1 MNSLYSIVRPSAR
14 PFPLDLGLALG
25 LLCAWLALCGF
36 EPLIAAATDKLRLVV
51 TIGAYRLQWPFGPA
65 AFGVAGLVL
74 AWLRYRFFAGGPQLQ
89 ERLQHAILLAAV
101 LLALRLLALCDPL
114 TYFFPFL
121 TLLWSPYA
129 LWAVALVFFGYVHLP
144 TGSGHL
150 SPRTDAYIA
159 AALLVLCL
167 PLYFLYALYFCQIT
181 MLHGDEGQYLRVTQS
196 LLHDGDMD
204 LANNLSVE
212 QTNEFHVTGFAVH
225 KAPASPEGKVH
236 SVHPIG
242 LSVALIPAYWWG
254 LTHWENPRLA
264 SALFM
269 VLLASLCV
277 PLIFLYLTRLGAER
291 WAALLATGIMAL
303 TGPFFH
309 YTNQLYPEIPALLIA
324 LVTLLALAHWQVPGG
339 SYQSLGRWE
348 VPLLGVLTLLLCS
361 LPFLHPRYTPLG
373 LLCGAGV
380 LLQAWHSPRRHLAL
394 SIVGLVIAAGL
405 YALIAFHYA
414 FSGDWMGPL
423 RPGSGAWGEGA
434 LDMAIWPISLPGHW
448 LHVDKGILNSSP
460 IYFFALFGLLAL
472 ARLRDRRVAIAI
484 GLYAATAAINGLHS
498 KWGFGFGFPA
508 RFLVT
513 ALPVLVLGLAWGL
526 PLLRRTATTSFF
538 VALALAIS
546 IEGVLNILVLTE
558 GGYEGDNLLSR
569 SINHFYPLHQHFL
582 EASQKAMPLLDMA
595 FWGLLAAALFFCPR
609 HGLRW
614 AVIAAAAFA
623 PFLWSRSD
631 ALAARLPQ
639 SLSPYMANL
648 AFKVAPHRFDILLR
662 PSADATQPDGSL
674 HARPGA
680 TEAGIVNSSLVGHSL
695 HLPGIYQLTFPGL
708 RVEPSDSQVSGHLIV
723 SHRYTL
729 AAVSPWANLITYPL
743 IGGAVRDDYAI
754 AFQVDRPGI
763 CYVHGEYSG
772 HGELTLEGL
781 HASFTPTHPEPQLAE
796 IHRFVPKAEQTQ
808 AHFSSLS
815 KGHYRVRFNLT
826 GSTFAHFFERSPAPV
841 RTAVYASSAS
851 PDQFAAIRSLWFSM
865 YAYNWSTVISP
876 DYRRPLT
883 EGVHPPWWQSIPFA
897 ADRASELRF
906 VLTQPQDVYCL
917 FHYDG
922 PAGLTLTDI
931 VLYRETFD

>member
-1 MNSLYSIVRPSAR
+1 MNSLYSIVRPAAR
-14 PFPLDLGLALG
+14 PFSLDLGLAFG
-25 LLCAWLALCGF
+25 LLCAWLALGGF
-36 EPLIAAATDKLRLVV
+36 EPLVAAATDELRLVV
-51 TIGAYRLQWPFGPA
+51 TTGAYRLQWPFGPA

-74 AWLRYRFFAGGPQLQ
+74 AWLRYRFFAGGSQLQ
-89 ERLQHAILLAAV
+89 ERLQRATLLAAV
-101 LLALRLLALCDPL
+101 LLALRLLALLDPL

-121 TLLWSPYA
+121 TLLWSPHA
-129 LWAVALVFFGYVHLP
+129 LWAVVLVFFGYVHLP
-144 TGSGHL
+144 TENGRV

-159 AALLVLCL
+159 AVLLVLCL
-167 PLYFLYALYFCQIT
+167 LLYSFYALYFCQIT

-212 QTNEFHVTGFAVH
+212 QTNEFHVMGFAVH

-242 LSVALIPAYWWG
+242 LSVGLVPAYWWG

-277 PLIFLYLTRLGAER
+277 PLTFLYLTRLGAER

-309 YTNQLYPEIPALLIA
+309 YTNQLYPEIPALLVA
-324 LVTLLALAHWQVPGG
+324 LVTLLALAHWQVPSG

-348 VPLLGVLTLLLCS
+348 VPLLGILTLLLCS

-373 LLCGAGV
+373 LLCGAGI

-394 SIVGLVIAAGL
+394 SIVGLVVAAGL
-405 YALIAFHYA
+405 YTLIAFHYA
-414 FSGDWMGPL
+414 FSDDWMGPFL
-423 RPGSGAWGEGA
+423 PGNAWEKGA
-434 LDMAIWPISLPGHW
+434 LDMATWSISLPGHW
-448 LHVDKGILNSSP
+448 LHVGKGILNSSP

-472 ARLRDRRVAIAI
+472 ARLRDRRVIVAI
-484 GLYAATAAINGLHS
+484 GLYAATAATNGLHPDWS
-498 KWGFGFGFPA
+498 FGFCFPA
-508 RFLVT
+508 RFLMT

-546 IEGVLNILVLTE
+546 IENVLNILVLTE
-558 GGYEGDNLLSR
+558 AGYDGHNLISR
-569 SINHFYPLHQHFL
+569 SINQFYPLHQHFL
-582 EASQKAMPLLDMA
+582 KASEKAIPLLDMA
-595 FWGLLAAALFFCPR
+595 FWALLAAALFFRPR

-623 PFLWSRSD
+623 PFLWGRSD
-631 ALAARLPQ
+631 ALAARLSQ
-639 SLSPYMANL
+639 SLSPYMADL
-648 AFKVAPHRFDILLR
+648 SFKVAPHSFDIRLR

-674 HARPGA
+674 YARPSA
-680 TEAGIVNSSLVGHSL
+680 TEVGIVNSSRMDTP
-695 HLPGIYQLTFPGL
+695 LPGIYQLTFPGL
-708 RVEPSDSQVSGHLIV
+708 RVEPSNGQVSGHLII
-723 SHRYTL
+723 SHSYTFET
-729 AAVSPWANLITYPL
+729 VSPWANLTSYPL

-754 AFQVDRPGI
+754 AFQVDRPGM
-763 CYVHGEYSG
+763 CYFYSEYSG
-772 HGELTLEGL
+772 YGELTMEGL
-781 HASFTPTHPEPQLAE
+781 HVSFTPTHPDLQLAE
-796 IHRFVPKAEQTQ
+796 IHRFAPKAEEAQ
-808 AHFSSLS
+808 AHFANLS

-826 GSTFAHFFERSPAPV
+826 GSTFTRFFERSPTPV
-841 RTAVYASSAS
+841 GTAVYASPAS
-851 PDQFAAIRSLWFSM
+851 PDQFADISSLWFSM
-865 YAYNWSTVISP
+865 DPYNWGTVISP
-876 DYRRPLT
+876 DYLRPLA
-883 EGVHPPWWQSIPFA
+883 EGIHPPWWLSIPFA
-897 ADRASELRF
+897 ANRASELRF

-917 FHYDG
+917 YHYDG
-922 PAGLTLTDI
+922 PADLTLTDI